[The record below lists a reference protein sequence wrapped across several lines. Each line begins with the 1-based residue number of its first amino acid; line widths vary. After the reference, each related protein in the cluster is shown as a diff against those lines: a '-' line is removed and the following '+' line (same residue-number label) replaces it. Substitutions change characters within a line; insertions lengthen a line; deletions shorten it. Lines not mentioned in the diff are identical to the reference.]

1 MARRRRHIQQSFIY
15 GDKNGQ
21 RRGVDRHHRP
31 GRPKPKGM
39 RPSERHKVR
48 PHLLGREPIHVTM
61 RVTDAVGKLRRRNV
75 YLAIRR
81 AMVTAFHRTNFRIV
95 HASIQ
100 NSHLHLLV
108 EADDRMA
115 LARGMQGF
123 QISAAKH
130 INAAISKERGIERR
144 RGRVFVDRY
153 HAIAI
158 GSRRGVWNRLVYV
171 LNNWRH
177 HREDRF
183 DNTRGYAVD
192 PFSTGPSFAG
202 WNRRVEVDWPAT
214 YEPLPVWEPKT
225 WLLREGWKVYGLL
238 DPEAVPGGKDVD

>member
-1 MARRRRHIQQSFIY
+1 MARARKRHIQESFIY

-21 RRGVDRHHRP
+21 RRGVDKHYRP
-31 GRPKPKGM
+31 GRPKPKGQ

-48 PHLLGREPIHVTM
+48 PHLLGREPIHVTV
-61 RVTDAVGKLRRRNV
+61 RVTKAVGKLRKRHI

-81 AMVTAFHRTNFRIV
+81 AMVTTFHRTSFRIV

-123 QISAAKH
+123 LISAAKH
-130 INAAISKERGIERR
+130 INAALGKESGEKR
-144 RGRVFVDRY
+144 RGCVFADRY
-153 HAIAI
+153 HATAIA
-158 GSRRGVWNRLVYV
+158 SRRGVWNRLVYV
-171 LNNWRH
+171 MNNWRH

-183 DNTRGYAVD
+183 DNTRGFAAD
-192 PFSTGPSFAG
+192 PFSTGPSFTG
-202 WNRRVEVDWPAT
+202 WNRQIDDDWPAT

-225 WLLREGWKVYGLL
+225 WLLREGWRMYGLI
-238 DPEAVPGGKDVD
+238 DPDAVPGKGLD